1 MLQKLNIG
9 LVLPAV
15 SGHSETF
22 IKNKINGLLEHGYK
36 VSLYVG
42 GNVNSNKIHESIPI
56 YYQVDVNNKF
66 HLLFTLITT
75 FILHPLTCIRFFNLE
90 KLSHGSGTKA
100 VKNLIIN
107 SHIIRRPLDW
117 IHFEFATM
125 GIYRENVAKA
135 MGIKSAVSLRGFD
148 IGLYPHEHP
157 GCYNLL
163 WKKIDRVHTIS
174 DDLYQKAVKIGLDT
188 KTLCT
193 KITPAINTEFFK
205 SNSIK
210 NLHNPLRILTVG
222 RLTWKKGY
230 EYALKALSLLKNKQ
244 INFEYHIVGEGNHR
258 EAIIYAI
265 HKLGLTEDVKLR
277 GQLSHQKVKQEM
289 KWAEIYIQ
297 PSIQEG
303 FCNAVLEAQA
313 MGLLCIVTNAEGLSE
328 NVLDGKTGWVVP
340 KRSSEAITEQIIKIK
355 NMEMLQYNKI
365 RENAIV
371 RVKDHFYL
379 NEQIQNWSDFYK
391 YD

>member
-1 MLQKLNIG
+1 M
-9 LVLPAV
+9 
-15 SGHSETF
+15 
-22 IKNKINGLLEHGYK
+22 
-36 VSLYVG
+36 
-42 GNVNSNKIHESIPI
+42 
-56 YYQVDVNNKF
+56 
-66 HLLFTLITT
+66 
-75 FILHPLTCIRFFNLE
+75 
-90 KLSHGSGTKA
+90 
-100 VKNLIIN
+100 
-107 SHIIRRPLDW
+107 
-117 IHFEFATM
+117 
-125 GIYRENVAKA
+125 
-135 MGIKSAVSLRGFD
+135 
-148 IGLYPHEHP
+148 
-157 GCYNLL
+157 
-163 WKKIDRVHTIS
+163 
-174 DDLYQKAVKIGLDT
+174 
-188 KTLCT
+188 
-193 KITPAINTEFFK
+193 
-205 SNSIK
+205 
-210 NLHNPLRILTVG
+210 
-222 RLTWKKGY
+222 
-230 EYALKALSLLKNKQ
+230 KALSLLKNKQ

-297 PSIQEG
+297 PSIKEG

>member
-1 MLQKLNIG
+1 MRDWSSDVCSSDLYGEQIADVRTHG
-9 LVLPAV
+9 
-15 SGHSETF
+15 SENHRKKKTNE
-22 IKNKINGLLEHGYK
+22 IPK
-36 VSLYVG
+36 
-42 GNVNSNKIHESIPI
+42 SIPI

-174 DDLYQKAVKIGLDT
+174 DDLYQQALNLGLNP
-188 KTLCT
+188 KTPFE
-193 KITPAINTEFFK
+193 KITPAIDTDFFFTSEK
-205 SNSIK
+205 TG
-210 NLHNPLRILTVG
+210 LHDPLRILTIG
-222 RLTWKKGY
+222 RLTWKKGF
-230 EYALKALSLLKNKQ
+230 EYSLKSLELLKNAG
-244 INFEYHIVGEGNHR
+244 IRFEYRIVGEGEYR
-258 EAIIYAI
+258 EAIMYA
-265 HKLGLTEDVKLR
+265 LY
-277 GQLSHQKVKQEM
+277 QL
-289 KWAEIYIQ
+289 
-297 PSIQEG
+297 
-303 FCNAVLEAQA
+303 N
-313 MGLLCIVTNAEGLSE
+313 
-328 NVLDGKTGWVVP
+328 
-340 KRSSEAITEQIIKIK
+340 
-355 NMEMLQYNKI
+355 
-365 RENAIV
+365 
-371 RVKDHFYL
+371 
-379 NEQIQNWSDFYK
+379 
-391 YD
+391 